1 MPTEACAQN
10 ITERILTGSR
20 KDLSREKVS
29 QMRWQTIEEAMEDDG
44 KEDGRRW
51 NTRPGDAMVYD
62 GRKDGT

>member
-10 ITERILTGSR
+10 IAERILTGRR

-51 NTRPGDAMVYD
+51 NTR
-62 GRKDGT
+62 